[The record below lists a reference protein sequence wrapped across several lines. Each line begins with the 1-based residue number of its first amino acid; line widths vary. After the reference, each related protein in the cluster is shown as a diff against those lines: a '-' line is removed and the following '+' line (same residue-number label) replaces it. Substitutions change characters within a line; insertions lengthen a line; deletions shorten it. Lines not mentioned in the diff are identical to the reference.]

1 STQWNFKLNHIQNPK
16 PQPEVVYPDFSYP
29 VVENIPYS
37 YKSIGWIG
45 HSCSKYTSVETYGSV
60 DKEGGLKTTVPQEGI
75 NIIDIDHES
84 IIPTAERRPWRNV
97 LLEIEDENMRREIRE
112 AQLAESTKTLSPD
125 PDEIDEFCSQED
137 LSFNPS
143 ASMSMNLKRGSRK
156 KIIPLSKI
164 VELHKVLHQFSAE
177 RKGSYNR
184 NVPENLAKETLMEC
198 AANAKTSEQWNN
210 VYERMREDVIQ
221 DLISKEQRRHSIDCS
236 TDDGIL
242 LREEYQTGE
251 KHTKLNLKAHSLDQ
265 LPNIGMDLL
274 SSLTWINL
282 SFNDFLTIPPSM
294 LMLKNVIYL
303 NMRNNPLVTLPDD
316 ISNLKKL
323 KCFIVSFCCLQDV
336 NPRLFQLHELE
347 ILDLSHN
354 ELQWLDDECQNLQ
367 SLRELSIEGNFIRA
381 LPKGFLKLNLTYF
394 QCSSNFLHKAFWRET
409 CPSLIQTLEEMCVN
423 VLLNNGIEKETSL
436 EGLIRKPFQSLRCD
450 YCNSRIPLGG
460 LYTIKPV
467 AEIFGAKNMPILFYL
482 CSTTCRKQLLVST
495 HIPRFDEDGAALE
508 NFPMD

>member
-1 STQWNFKLNHIQNPK
+1 
-16 PQPEVVYPDFSYP
+16 
-29 VVENIPYS
+29 
-37 YKSIGWIG
+37 
-45 HSCSKYTSVETYGSV
+45 
-60 DKEGGLKTTVPQEGI
+60 
-75 NIIDIDHES
+75 
-84 IIPTAERRPWRNV
+84 
-97 LLEIEDENMRREIRE
+97 
-112 AQLAESTKTLSPD
+112 
-125 PDEIDEFCSQED
+125 
-137 LSFNPS
+137 
-143 ASMSMNLKRGSRK
+143 
-156 KIIPLSKI
+156 
-164 VELHKVLHQFSAE
+164 
-177 RKGSYNR
+177 
-184 NVPENLAKETLMEC
+184 
-198 AANAKTSEQWNN
+198 
-210 VYERMREDVIQ
+210 
-221 DLISKEQRRHSIDCS
+221 
-236 TDDGIL
+236 
-242 LREEYQTGE
+242 
-251 KHTKLNLKAHSLDQ
+251 
-265 LPNIGMDLL
+265 
-274 SSLTWINL
+274 
-282 SFNDFLTIPPSM
+282 TIPPSM

-336 NPRLFQLHELE
+336 NPR
-347 ILDLSHN
+347 
-354 ELQWLDDECQNLQ
+354 